1 MAEEKN
7 IPAAMTPEET
17 APQQAEIP
25 AETPQE
31 GTAKENECAEN
42 AAHEAAAREE
52 APGGEAL

>member
-31 GTAKENECAEN
+31 AP
-42 AAHEAAAREE
+42 AAATVAVSSPKLVAMENISRM
-52 APGGEAL
+52 

>member
-25 AETPQE
+25 AE
-31 GTAKENECAEN
+31 KY
-42 AAHEAAAREE
+42 
-52 APGGEAL
+52 APGRKETIP